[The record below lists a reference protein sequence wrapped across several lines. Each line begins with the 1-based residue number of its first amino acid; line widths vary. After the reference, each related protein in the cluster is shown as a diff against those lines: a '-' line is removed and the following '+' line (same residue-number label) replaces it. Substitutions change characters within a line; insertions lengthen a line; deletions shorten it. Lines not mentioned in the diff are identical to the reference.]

1 MGLKANRDWARESP
15 YGRFFDFIAPEADR
29 FTILSEHIE
38 KLGLNSVVIPIEGNR
53 HFFIFPRGKN
63 IKPST
68 GGSFPFRR
76 QSPVILTA
84 HYDRVPDSPGAND
97 NSAAVFQLLKTALR
111 LSEQNVDYWIIIF
124 TDKEELQSGEGIQK
138 QGSFSLAK
146 KLRGLGLGNARIFN
160 FDACG
165 TGDTFVFSSTV
176 DYLLKK
182 NKRSGFNR
190 ASQTINNLREKALN
204 TAHFLHFNKIL
215 LAPTPFSDDAGFLQG
230 GIPVQTITMLPASEA
245 APFDLLL
252 QNKPD
257 FAGLLISGP
266 IKNSAAGELI
276 PETWRCL
283 NSPADTHL
291 RLTPEYFERV
301 VRFAAE
307 LCQGQNGH
315 SHPFDK

>member
-1 MGLKANRDWARESP
+1 MGLKTDRNWAKESP
-15 YGRFFDFIAPEADR
+15 YEVFFDFIAPEADR
-29 FTILSEHIE
+29 FTILSQHIE
-38 KLGLNSVVIPIEGNR
+38 KLGLNSVVIPIEGNS
-53 HFFIFPRGKN
+53 HFFIFPKGKN

-68 GGSFPFRR
+68 GGSFPFRK

-111 LSEQNVDYWIIIF
+111 LGEQNVDNWIIIF
-124 TDKEELQSGEGIQK
+124 TDKEELQNGEGIQK

-146 KLRGLGLGNARIFN
+146 KLRALGLNNARIFN

-165 TGDTFVFSSTV
+165 AGDTFVFSSTV

-182 NKRSGFNR
+182 NKRSGFLR

-204 TAHFLHFNKIL
+204 TARFLRFKKIL

-230 GIPVQTITMLPASEA
+230 GIPVQTITMLPSPEA
-245 APFDLLL
+245 KSFKALLGD
-252 QNKPD
+252 KPD
-257 FAGLLISGP
+257 FADLLISGSITP
-266 IKNSAAGELI
+266 PAVRELF

-291 RLTPEYFERV
+291 RLTPEFYEQI
-301 VRFAAE
+301 VRFAVE
-307 LCQGQNGH
+307 LCRG
-315 SHPFDK
+315 

>member
-15 YGRFFDFIAPEADR
+15 YEVFFDFIAPDAHR
-29 FTILSEHIE
+29 FTILSRHIE
-38 KLGLNSVVIPIEGNR
+38 KLGLNSVVIPIEGNS
-53 HFFIFPRGKN
+53 HFFIFPKGKN

-68 GGSFPFRR
+68 GGSFPFRK

-111 LSEQNVDYWIIIF
+111 LGEQNIDNWIIIF
-124 TDKEELQSGEGIQK
+124 TDKEELQNGEGIQK

-146 KLRGLGLGNARIFN
+146 KLRAMGLNNARIFN

-165 TGDTFVFSSTV
+165 AGDTFVFSSTV
-176 DYLLKK
+176 DYLLRK
-182 NKRSGFNR
+182 NKRSGFLR
-190 ASQTINNLREKALN
+190 ASQTINNLRERALN
-204 TAHFLHFNKIL
+204 TARFLRFKKIL

-230 GIPVQTITMLPASEA
+230 GIPVQTITMLPSPEA
-245 APFDLLL
+245 KPFEALLGD
-252 QNKPD
+252 KPD
-257 FAGLLISGP
+257 FADLLISGSM
-266 IKNSAAGELI
+266 KDTAVRELL

-291 RLTPEYFERV
+291 RLTPEYYEQI
-301 VRFAAE
+301 VRFAVE
-307 LCQGQNGH
+307 LCRG
-315 SHPFDK
+315 